1 MEKTLD
7 KYIRTCLI
15 IGVLEGVIATIALLL
30 IPTDPKNSW
39 LFVYSKTRVLSIG
52 FVIILTF
59 FLVGGLSIEG
69 RKNVLRK
76 LFVRTANRFKQYGWL
91 LHIFVLFWFVCGIW
105 FIFEKRVSLSTT
117 IYPELLLLNIESWLR
132 FLPIA
137 IFGFLLILQFSG
149 IFVLTGILLET
160 KVRPSSMQ
168 PISTFLK
175 RIGSIYGAVIL
186 LTLILAFNK
195 REISSEKGLLTYYS
209 FFLLLSISLLA
220 FYRSFLSANREESL
234 FFGLIGLGFVYF
246 AIDEKFEIHEQMG
259 DWAEKTWQLRELEFS
274 HYDDFIIAFYLLI
287 GLIFLFKFHK
297 YLFKFNQNW
306 RYMIGAIIFAVLTIL
321 IDLRI
326 PWLINFTNIV
336 FDKNYIEDAT
346 KIISE
351 YFLLLSLIETYKG
364 VEQQTAPQTQAQ
376 VT

>member
-1 MEKTLD
+1 MQKSLD
-7 KYIRTCLI
+7 KYIRLSFI
-15 IGVLEGVIATIALLL
+15 IAILEGVITTLALLL
-30 IPTDPKNSW
+30 IPTDIKNSW
-39 LFVYSKTRVLSIG
+39 LFVYSKTRVLSIV
-52 FVIILTF
+52 FILT
-59 FLVGGLSIEG
+59 LSLILIGGLFFEG
-69 RKNVLRK
+69 RKKILRK
-76 LFVRTANRFKQYGWL
+76 LYIRTANRFKPYGWL
-91 LHIFVLFWFVCGIW
+91 IHVFLAFWIVFGVW
-105 FIFEKRVSLSTT
+105 VIFEKRISLSTT
-117 IYPELLLLNIESWLR
+117 INSELLLLNIESWLR

-137 IFGFLLILQFSG
+137 IFGALLIIQFSG
-149 IFVLTGILLET
+149 VLVFTGTVLET
-160 KVRPSSMQ
+160 KVKPTSMQ
-168 PISTFLK
+168 PINNFLK
-175 RIGSIYGAVIL
+175 RIGVIYGAVIL

-220 FYRSFLSANREESL
+220 FYRSFLSTNREES
-234 FFGLIGLGFVYF
+234 FFYGLIGLGFIYF
-246 AIDEKFEIHEQMG
+246 AIDEKFEIHERMG
-259 DWAEKTWQLRELEFS
+259 DWAEKTWQLRELEYS

-287 GLIFLFKFHK
+287 GLIFLFKFHN

-306 RYMIGAIIFAVLTIL
+306 GYMIGAIIFAVLTIL

-351 YFLLLSLIETYKG
+351 YFLLLAFIETFKG
-364 VEQQTAPQTQAQ
+364 IEQQTAPQSQTQ